1 MVWNCLDGL
10 IYYTTSIYPPQT
22 TYCEF
27 IVGTY
32 FYSWSFVTISY
43 LYENHFKSF
52 LFVRIFF
59 NLFLYYHL
67 LEFFFLSLYENK
79 QPYEYRRLKQIF
91 YRQNSIM
98 IFNYFIC
105 TKLVFFTLSYFHLV
119 CDYFFLKYSFFK
131 CIKLSRNIY
140 SFCCIRFFT
149 IIWKNWIHFWF

>member
-1 MVWNCLDGL
+1 MWESF
-10 IYYTTSIYPPQT
+10 SI
-22 TYCEF
+22 
-27 IVGTY
+27 
-32 FYSWSFVTISY
+32 S
-43 LYENHFKSF
+43 
-52 LFVRIFF
+52 
-59 NLFLYYHL
+59 FLYYHL
-67 LEFFFLSLYENK
+67 WEFFFLSLYENK

-105 TKLVFFTLSYFHLV
+105 TKLVFFTLSYFHFV

-149 IIWKNWIHFWF
+149 IIWKKLNTFLILIQQIYWSAFLCVQLWFCQRSFHFDYHRTLILLKSC